1 MDPDCLIRRC
11 STRGHGP
18 ARNPS
23 DGNSGRGSLSC
34 RVRSHAL
41 RFKALALSPRR
52 SSNLR
57 PIIRFHYNATDKG
70 GIGAVR
76 LRRLQLADSPTLLLQ
91 RCTHRSDRIL
101 SNHTAGIPCDC
112 LDFRAY
118 RPSDRS
124 VPRGRLVLFTAEP
137 SQNTILLV
145 RRELQEL
152 AKTCHP

>member
-41 RFKALALSPRR
+41 RFKALALSPSC
-52 SSNLR
+52 SSDMR
-57 PIIRFHYNATDKG
+57 PSICLHNDATDER
-70 GIGAVR
+70 GIGSFR
-76 LRRLQLADSPTLLLQ
+76 LWRLQLADSLTLLHQ
-91 RCTHRSDRIL
+91 RSDNRSGRIL
-101 SNHTAGIPCDC
+101 SSNTPRVTNNHFDPRTNNNG
-112 LDFRAY
+112 
-118 RPSDRS
+118 DRS
-124 VPRGRLVLFTAEP
+124 IVCRRLVLFTAEP

-152 AKTCHP
+152 AKTCQS